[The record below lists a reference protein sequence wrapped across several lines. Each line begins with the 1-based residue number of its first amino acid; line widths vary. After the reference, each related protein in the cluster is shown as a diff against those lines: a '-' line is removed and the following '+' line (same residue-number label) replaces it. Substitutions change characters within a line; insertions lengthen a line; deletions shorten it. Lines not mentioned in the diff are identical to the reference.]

1 MGRLLFVDDNI
12 RSLDGHYFELAILLG
27 EGASQLGY
35 DAKLATHASF
45 RGGEEFRGSE
55 EPTIQWSAVFAGQ
68 RMLPW
73 SLGVDGRSRVG
84 RDLDGHP
91 IGGTKLQILA
101 QSLRDRLAPA
111 DRRPQLLIKQWAND
125 LVQWLAQQRTT
136 SDDTLVI
143 NTGDDFQLLALAKAI
158 TTVGTN
164 APGKIHVIF
173 HFAIRQ
179 ESTPLNRLT
188 QLGEQVNRALSQVA
202 QSQITQSHTL
212 GATTVHLHATTEP
225 LAKQLREAGVTVN
238 ALRYPTRYREPTRI
252 ENKVDRLNI
261 LLGGLP
267 RREKGTKSISTF
279 LSSIYE
285 PHLLTHRYRVS
296 LQLPLRKW
304 KRIVPKNLHDD
315 CHLRGTNT
323 NLLTPDS
330 PTKMLNVTTTVLGT
344 SQYQDWLDTAEL
356 GLFLYEPQRYVARC
370 SGVMLELMMRGIPVL
385 VPDRCWLAE
394 QLRCAGKDGT
404 IGYVYRSLDEIPDLL
419 STIADDYEQ
428 LRLRAQRY
436 AKTISTQHHPI
447 QTLLAMGIEPAIQSI
462 KAA

>member
-12 RSLDGHYFELAILLG
+12 RSLDGHYFELATLLC
-27 EGASQLGY
+27 EGANRLGHNTEV
-35 DAKLATHASF
+35 ATHTS
-45 RGGEEFRGSE
+45 FRGSE
-55 EPTIQWSAVFAGQ
+55 EQTIRWSGMFTGQ

-84 RDLDGHP
+84 RDLDGQP
-91 IGGTKLQILA
+91 IGGTRLQNLA
-101 QSLRDRLAPA
+101 QSIRDRFAPA
-111 DRRPQLLIKQWAND
+111 DRRPKILIKQWASA
-125 LVQWLAQQRTT
+125 LAQWLIQQSTT
-136 SDDTLVI
+136 PDDTLVI
-143 NTGDDFQLLALAKAI
+143 NTGDDFQLLALARAL

-164 APGKIHVIF
+164 APGNIQNAPGSVHVIF
-173 HFAIRQ
+173 HFAIQ
-179 ESTPLNRLT
+179 QDNTPLDRLT
-188 QLGEQVNRALSQVA
+188 QLGEQVNRALSEI
-202 QSQITQSHTL
+202 SQNSNL
-212 GATTVHLHATTEP
+212 AATTIHLHATTEP
-225 LAKQLREAGVTVN
+225 LARQLQEAGVTVN
-238 ALRYPTRYREPTRI
+238 AVPYPTRHRAPTRI
-252 ENKVDRLNI
+252 ENKTDRLNI

-304 KRIVPKNLHDD
+304 KRIVPQNLHDD
-315 CHLRGTNT
+315 CHLRGMNT
-323 NLLTPDS
+323 NILTPES
-330 PTKMLNVTTTVLGT
+330 PTQPLNVITTVLGT

-394 QLRCAGKDGT
+394 QLRGAGPDGT
-404 IGYVYRSLDEIPDLL
+404 IGYAYRSLDEIPDLL

-428 LRLRAQRY
+428 LRLRAHGY
-436 AKTISTQHHPI
+436 AQTISNRHHPA
-447 QTLLAMGIEPAIQSI
+447 QTLLAMGIEPALQSI